1 VIVVTGADGFVGTA
15 LAAQLRL
22 TGRGFR
28 GLVRAFKADSAAA
41 PEHQAVGDLT
51 TISDETLGSALAGAD
66 VIVHLAGRAHVMR
79 KRLLDPARAYHEA
92 NVVATERLAH
102 AASRAGVRRIVFVSS
117 IKVNG
122 ETTSP
127 GRPFRADNPPRP
139 HDHYAKSKRDAE
151 QMLTDIARA
160 SGMSLAILRPPLM
173 YGPRVRGNFLTLWRA
188 IARGV
193 PLPLGR
199 IDNRRHLL
207 YVGNLVHAIVALI
220 DGAASE
226 GTWLIA
232 DRESVST
239 PELARRIAAA
249 LRQRARLVPLPVGLL
264 KFAATAAGQRA
275 LVPRL
280 TGSLEVDASPLA
292 ARIGPLPYSLDEGLA
307 DTAAWWASR

>member
-1 VIVVTGADGFVGTA
+1 MIVVTGADGFVGTA

-22 TGRGFR
+22 TGRRFR
-28 GLVRAFKADSAAA
+28 GLVRAFKADSAVA
-41 PEHQAVGDLT
+41 PEHQAVGDLST
-51 TISDETLGSALAGAD
+51 VSDEALVRALAGAD

-92 NVVATERLAH
+92 NVVATERLAR

-139 HDHYAKSKRDAE
+139 YDHYAKSKRDAE

-160 SGMSLAILRPPLM
+160 SGLSLAILRPPLM
-173 YGPRVRGNFLTLWRA
+173 YGPCVRGNFLTLWRA
-188 IARGV
+188 VARGV

-220 DGAASE
+220 DGAAGE

-280 TGSLEVDASPLA
+280 TDSLEVDASPLA

-307 DTAAWWASR
+307 DTAAWWTSR

>member
-1 VIVVTGADGFVGTA
+1 MIVVTGADGFVGTA

-22 TGRGFR
+22 TGRRFR
-28 GLVRAFKADSAAA
+28 GLVRALKADSAAA
-41 PEHQAVGDLT
+41 PEHLVVGDLA
-51 TISDETLGSALAGAD
+51 TISDETLLPALAGAE
-66 VIVHLAGRAHVMR
+66 VIVHLAGRAHVTR
-79 KRLLDPARAYHEA
+79 RRLVDPARAYHEA

-139 HDHYAKSKRDAE
+139 HDRYAKSKRDAE

-188 IARGV
+188 VARGV

-207 YVGNLVHAIVALI
+207 YVGNLVHAIVALV

-249 LRQRARLVPLPVGLL
+249 LRQRARLVPLPVSLL

-280 TGSLEVDASPLA
+280 TDSLEIDASPLA
-292 ARIGPLPYSLDEGLA
+292 GRIGPLP
-307 DTAAWWASR
+307 